1 MKKEIL
7 YKRILRRYEQL
18 KELDTN
24 FDTITQKISEDFNIS
39 IGLVLNVI
47 ECTKF
52 PLFTLH
58 QNQYDTE
65 IANIKRLTHI

>member
-24 FDTITQKISEDFNIS
+24 FDTIIQKISEDFQIS
-39 IGLVLNVI
+39 IGLVRNVI
-47 ECTKF
+47 DSTKF
-52 PLFTLH
+52 PLFTKR